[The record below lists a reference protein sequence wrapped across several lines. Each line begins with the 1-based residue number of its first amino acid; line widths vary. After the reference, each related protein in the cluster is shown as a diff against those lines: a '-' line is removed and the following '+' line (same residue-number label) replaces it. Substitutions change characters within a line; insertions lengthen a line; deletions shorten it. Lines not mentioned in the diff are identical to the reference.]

1 MMTDGDGEPSK
12 ARKGRPPGKRGT
24 FTFRVTAD
32 LRARLEADAAAVGR
46 PVSEE
51 IERRL
56 ERSYENEDLLLSY
69 FGSGET
75 VRLSQAVAHLCRA
88 VELNT
93 GKKWTED
100 PETKTHVAIAVGR
113 FMNIY
118 FHEQGSEQL
127 AAAMPLLDAPRHG
140 WNAAEQVAQYMG
152 LRSKAREEMGAF
164 LQTPQGKKAMARIQ
178 KQMEAQRRGD
188 PSGEA

>member
-1 MMTDGDGEPSK
+1 MTDGVEAAPK
-12 ARKGRPPGKRGT
+12 AKKGRPAGKRGT

-56 ERSYENEDLLLSY
+56 ERTYETEDLLLSY

-75 VRLSQAVAHLCRA
+75 VRLSQAIAHLCRA
-88 VELNT
+88 VEMNT
-93 GKKWTED
+93 GKRWTD
-100 PETKTHVAIAVGR
+100 DLETRSHVQTAIGR

-118 FHEQGSEQL
+118 FYEQGSEE
-127 AAAMPLLDAPRHG
+127 APSPLSILGGPRHG

-152 LRSKAREEMGAF
+152 LRSKAREEMEAF
-164 LQTPQGKKAMARIQ
+164 IKTPEGQAAFERIQ
-178 KQMEAQRRGD
+178 KEIEAEQ
-188 PSGEA
+188 SEAAKPKV